1 MSNFRSQLQV
11 EHWML
16 AQMSHYPPPPPPDQQ
31 HYSPLYPTSAGTP
44 QLLDHSQQNQ
54 LQFSNLNQPAYPKIE
69 ANTPVGQD
77 SPQIHNL
84 AQELQK
90 HAAQEEHQ
98 RQQNYQANQRLQ
110 HQAQHQPQQFQAQQA
125 PVQPDVSSDSQQPQ
139 KTNRLRKACDSCSI
153 RKVKVCCSIWICFVF
168 LIEVIA
174 NVHSV
179 TRVVLH
185 AVPAQ
190 HLTSHAHSSVRV
202 AEEALPIAM
211 LRLSSA
217 GDSKN
222 RTAEARFLAL
232 QHLLHQLTPH
242 KHLPRSRLIHQT
254 SKYQQRASAQ
264 SKRSTS

>member
-69 ANTPVGQD
+69 PHTPVGQD

-98 RQQNYQANQRLQ
+98 RQQIQHAAQRLQ
-110 HQAQHQPQQFQAQQA
+110 HQAQHQPQQFQPQQNA
-125 PVQPDVSSDSQQPQ
+125 VQPDVSSDSQQPQ

-153 RKVKVCCSIWICFVF
+153 RKVKVCII
-168 LIEVIA
+168 
-174 NVHSV
+174 
-179 TRVVLH
+179 
-185 AVPAQ
+185 
-190 HLTSHAHSSVRV
+190 LTSL
-202 AEEALPIAM
+202 EILMETM
-211 LRLSSA
+211 LTLVV
-217 GDSKN
+217 
-222 RTAEARFLAL
+222 
-232 QHLLHQLTPH
+232 
-242 KHLPRSRLIHQT
+242 
-254 SKYQQRASAQ
+254 
-264 SKRSTS
+264 

>member
-1 MSNFRSQLQV
+1 MSAAVMSNYRSQLQV

-69 ANTPVGQD
+69 PNTPVGQD

-98 RQQNYQANQRLQ
+98 RQQIHQAQRLQ
-110 HQAQHQPQQFQAQQA
+110 HQAQHQPQQFQPQQNT
-125 PVQPDVSSDSQQPQ
+125 VQPDVSTDSQQPQ

-153 RKVKVCCSIWICFVF
+153 RKVKVSE
-168 LIEVIA
+168 LIGIPTYA
-174 NVHSV
+174 
-179 TRVVLH
+179 LM
-185 AVPAQ
+185 PL
-190 HLTSHAHSSVRV
+190 LTSAV
-202 AEEALPIAM
+202 
-211 LRLSSA
+211 
-217 GDSKN
+217 
-222 RTAEARFLAL
+222 
-232 QHLLHQLTPH
+232 
-242 KHLPRSRLIHQT
+242 
-254 SKYQQRASAQ
+254 
-264 SKRSTS
+264 

>member
-69 ANTPVGQD
+69 PNTPVGQD

-98 RQQNYQANQRLQ
+98 RQQIQQAAQRLQ
-110 HQAQHQPQQFQAQQA
+110 HQPQHQQQQQQQFQPQQNQ
-125 PVQPDVSSDSQQPQ
+125 VQPDVSSDSQQPQ

-153 RKVKVCCSIWICFVF
+153 RKVKVRSIIGF
-168 LIEVIA
+168 
-174 NVHSV
+174 
-179 TRVVLH
+179 
-185 AVPAQ
+185 
-190 HLTSHAHSSVRV
+190 LTSISVP
-202 AEEALPIAM
+202 LLM
-211 LRLSSA
+211 LA
-217 GDSKN
+217 V
-222 RTAEARFLAL
+222 
-232 QHLLHQLTPH
+232 
-242 KHLPRSRLIHQT
+242 
-254 SKYQQRASAQ
+254 
-264 SKRSTS
+264 

>member
-69 ANTPVGQD
+69 SHTPVGQD

-98 RQQNYQANQRLQ
+98 RQQIQQAAQRLQ
-110 HQAQHQPQQFQAQQA
+110 HQSQHQPQQFQPQQNA
-125 PVQPDVSSDSQQPQ
+125 VQPDISSDSQQPQ

-153 RKVKVCCSIWICFVF
+153 RKVKVCGIIGF
-168 LIEVIA
+168 
-174 NVHSV
+174 
-179 TRVVLH
+179 
-185 AVPAQ
+185 
-190 HLTSHAHSSVRV
+190 
-202 AEEALPIAM
+202 
-211 LRLSSA
+211 
-217 GDSKN
+217 
-222 RTAEARFLAL
+222 
-232 QHLLHQLTPH
+232 
-242 KHLPRSRLIHQT
+242 
-254 SKYQQRASAQ
+254 
-264 SKRSTS
+264 STSALELSLTLTV